1 MIVKSFVKTSEISKK
16 MPQRT
21 FESNNSASK
30 KLKGVTP
37 QQSQHKPKV
46 EDSLSHEDL
55 WVWHLSNELNPK
67 THKTPIK
74 FLRELYWQKHCQLGP
89 KVTDRARPLDP
100 PEFYWQETMELRAW
114 IIFHGKGR
122 MTQGRAKNHRESFL
136 FFFFQRRIIS

>member
-1 MIVKSFVKTSEISKK
+1 MIVKSFVKTSEISK

-55 WVWHLSNELNPK
+55 WVWHSSNELNPK

-100 PEFYWQETMELRAW
+100 QSSTGRKPWSCKHGLSFME
-114 IIFHGKGR
+114 KG
-122 MTQGRAKNHRESFL
+122 G
-136 FFFFQRRIIS
+136 